1 MEISSESRITKE
13 EDDVDEREDQK
24 IAPIMF
30 FLTSSL
36 NVELVYFILTGLIQL
51 LNTFNTDGKV
61 IMDFSSDQ
69 K

>member
-1 MEISSESRITKE
+1 MEISSESRITKV

-51 LNTFNTDGKV
+51 LNTFNTDGEV

>member
-51 LNTFNTDGKV
+51 LNTFNTDGEV

>member
-1 MEISSESRITKE
+1 MEISSESRITKV
-13 EDDVDEREDQK
+13 EDEVDEQEDQK

-51 LNTFNTDGKV
+51 LNTFNTSDEV

>member
-1 MEISSESRITKE
+1 MEISSESRITKV
-13 EDDVDEREDQK
+13 EDEVDEQEDQK

-51 LNTFNTDGKV
+51 LNTFNTGDEV